1 MARSQRVRAVSRICY
16 VERTFHARARSVIAQ
31 ANAICEEYTNQGL
44 ALTLRQLHYQFVA
57 RGLYENTAA
66 NYDRLG
72 RIVSDARLAG
82 ELDWAYIVDRTRNLV
97 ALSHWD
103 DPGQIIEAAAKQFRT
118 DKWAEQPKRVEV
130 WVEKNAL
137 AGVLDSVCPSED
149 VPYFATI
156 GYNGQ
161 SEQWAAARRL
171 GAYIADGQSVVIL
184 HLGDHDPQ
192 GIDMTRDIRERLALF
207 IGKDIGYSLLD
218 KLEVKR
224 IALTMDQV
232 REHNPPPNF
241 VKESSITRA
250 YVEEFG
256 PECWELDALEPA
268 FIVDLIRSEIEACR
282 DSDLWVE
289 ATGREALMRR
299 ELNDALGGSPS
310 P

>member
-1 MARSQRVRAVSRICY
+1 
-16 VERTFHARARSVIAQ
+16 VIAQ

-171 GAYIADGQSVVIL
+171 GADIAAGQSVVIL

-241 VKESSITRA
+241 VKESSITSA